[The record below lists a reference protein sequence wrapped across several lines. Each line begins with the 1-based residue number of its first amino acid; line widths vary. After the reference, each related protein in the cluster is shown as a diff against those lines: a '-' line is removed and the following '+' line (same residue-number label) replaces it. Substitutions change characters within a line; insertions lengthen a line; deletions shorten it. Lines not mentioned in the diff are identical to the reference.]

1 MRPVNLIPVDQRRG
15 DRSPMRT
22 GKFSYVLIGG
32 LALALLAV
40 IALAFTSKQVSD
52 RKNEVTDLKVQEQQV
67 TARAQSLQSFAD
79 FRAMQQSRSDTVTS
93 LAQSRFDWQ
102 RVLDELARVI
112 PSNIWLVQLAGTV
125 DPTVTVENSPDIPT
139 RASIPGPALE
149 IVGCATGHDAVAGL
163 VSNLE
168 EIDGVTRV
176 GVESS
181 LKPSASDASGAS
193 GSTPTSG
200 AGQTST
206 TECRTRNFIA
216 KFQIVVAFD
225 AVPAPATATAS
236 PSVPSNL
243 AGSGSQLA
251 SQTSSTASSGG

>member
-1 MRPVNLIPVDQRRG
+1 
-15 DRSPMRT
+15 MRT
-22 GKFSYVLIGG
+22 GAFSYILIGG

-40 IALAFTSKQVSD
+40 IALAFTGKQVSD

-67 TARAQSLQSFAD
+67 TAKAQNLQSFAD

-102 RVLDELARVI
+102 RVLNELARVI

-139 RASIPGPALE
+139 RAGIPGPALE
-149 IVGCATGHDAVAGL
+149 IVGCATSHDAVAGL

>member
-1 MRPVNLIPVDQRRG
+1 M
-15 DRSPMRT
+15 
-22 GKFSYVLIGG
+22 
-32 LALALLAV
+32 
-40 IALAFTSKQVSD
+40 
-52 RKNEVTDLKVQEQQV
+52 
-67 TARAQSLQSFAD
+67 
-79 FRAMQQSRSDTVTS
+79 TS

-102 RVLDELARVI
+102 RVLNELALVI
-112 PSNIWLVQLAGTV
+112 PSDIWLVQLAGTV

-139 RASIPGPALE
+139 RAGIPGPALE
-149 IVGCATGHDAVAGL
+149 IVGCATSHDAVAGL

>member
-52 RKNEVTDLKVQEQQV
+52 RKNEVTDLKVQEQQA
-67 TARAQSLQSFAD
+67 TAKAQSLQSFAD

-102 RVLDELARVI
+102 RVLNELARVI

-125 DPTVTVENSPDIPT
+125 DPTVTVENSPDIPHPRQHPRARARDRGLRDRAMT
-139 RASIPGPALE
+139 RSPAW
-149 IVGCATGHDAVAGL
+149 
-163 VSNLE
+163 S
-168 EIDGVTRV
+168 R
-176 GVESS
+176 
-181 LKPSASDASGAS
+181 
-193 GSTPTSG
+193 TSRR
-200 AGQTST
+200 S
-206 TECRTRNFIA
+206 
-216 KFQIVVAFD
+216 
-225 AVPAPATATAS
+225 TAS
-236 PSVPSNL
+236 PGWAWSRP
-243 AGSGSQLA
+243 
-251 SQTSSTASSGG
+251 

>member
-1 MRPVNLIPVDQRRG
+1 
-15 DRSPMRT
+15 MRT
-22 GKFSYVLIGG
+22 GAFSYVLIGG

-40 IALAFTSKQVSD
+40 IALALTSKQVSD
-52 RKNEVTDLKVQEQQV
+52 RKTRCTDLRCRSSRPRPRR
-67 TARAQSLQSFAD
+67 RACRRSPTSERCS
-79 FRAMQQSRSDTVTS
+79 RAAPTPITS

-102 RVLDELARVI
+102 RVLNELARVI
-112 PSNIWLVQLAGTV
+112 PSNVWLVQLAGTV
-125 DPTVTVENSPDIPT
+125 DPTVTVDGLPRTFQT

-149 IVGCATGHDAVAGL
+149 IVGCATSQDAVAGL

-181 LKPSASDASGAS
+181 LKPSAADASGAS

-225 AVPAPATATAS
+225 AVPTPATATAS